1 MTEYGQHAQRSQY
14 GKGEPLGASYRL
26 VELLGTGASGEVW
39 RTEHTATGEQFAAKL
54 LRAELAAEPDV
65 VERFVRERSVLL
77 ALDHPSIVRVRDLV
91 VEGDRLAIVMDLV
104 GGGSARDLL
113 LAVGTLP
120 PSDAMTI
127 TAETL
132 DALAVA
138 HERDVSHR
146 DVKPDNVLLD
156 HEWTAGST
164 GDVRVSDFGI
174 ASVVAERDRKT
185 TGLLG
190 TPQYMAPES
199 ISQGRSGPA
208 ADVYGA
214 GVMLYE
220 LLSGRTPFAGPG
232 TDFAVAYRHVTSTP
246 PRLDVPD
253 ALWAA
258 LSSLLAKEPAA
269 RPSAVEAAATLRR
282 LARSLRDTPA
292 LERVDDPDAFDEVE
306 RPATVV
312 RGGVGAASTG
322 TAVAGTGSGGSG
334 GSALVA
340 AEDGVVEPGPDLGP
354 AGSQTVI
361 RPLAR
366 PVLPAA
372 PAEVEST
379 RRRFARPDWLT
390 NRMLLLGVVGIVL
403 VAVLVIAAVVWLPG
417 AGDER
422 PGDSATGAQAAS
434 AYQQDRPLPTG
445 LTTTRKAVVDAS
457 AGTVELSITYAA
469 QTAPLTGP
477 LLEVLPAAAKGA
489 DCPAV
494 TWSGEGVTAKRN
506 QPSLTG
512 VDTACAWSL
521 SGVDV
526 EAGGSVTVQATVPVD
541 AIESGAW
548 SGSSGSGSSG
558 SGSGSSGSGSS
569 AAAGS
574 GSGGS
579 ALQEW
584 LDGVGAAT
592 TAAVTDQ
599 SVSGTAYPVQRL
611 QGIDVRTPDR
621 TVSQTAL
628 PVTLVPVWPSGADDL
643 NPLYRS
649 PSTGRPSEMLVDI
662 AGGESG
668 VRFADGC
675 SGALAVSS
683 DGLVVTALSVAPSCT
698 VRATVGNFTNLE
710 SDPFGITTRD

>member
-1 MTEYGQHAQRSQY
+1 MGEYGQHAQRSQY
-14 GKGEPLGASYRL
+14 GEGEPLGASYRL
-26 VELLGTGASGEVW
+26 VQLLGTGASGEVW

-113 LAVGTLP
+113 IAVGTLP
-120 PSDAMTI
+120 PSDALTI

-246 PRLDVPD
+246 PRIDVPD

-258 LSSLLAKEPAA
+258 LSSLLAKDPAA
-269 RPSAVEAAATLRR
+269 RPSAVDAAATLRR

-312 RGGVGAASTG
+312 RGGVG
-322 TAVAGTGSGGSG
+322 V
-334 GSALVA
+334 GSALAPTDSGDADSSAVVA
-340 AEDGVVEPGPDLGP
+340 AEDGHVEPGPELGT

-372 PAEVEST
+372 PAEVETT
-379 RRRFARPDWLT
+379 RRRFTRPDWLT
-390 NRMLLLGVVGIVL
+390 NRMLLLGVVGLVL
-403 VAVLVIAAVVWLPG
+403 VVVLVIAAVVWLPG
-417 AGDER
+417 AGKKR
-422 PGDSATGAQAAS
+422 PGGGATGAQSAS

-445 LTTTRKAVVDAS
+445 LTTTRKAVVNAS

-494 TWSGEGVTAKRN
+494 TWSGEGISAKRN

-512 VDTACAWSL
+512 VDTACAWSV
-521 SGVDV
+521 SGVDI

-541 AIESGAW
+541 AIESG
-548 SGSSGSGSSG
+548 SGSS
-558 SGSGSSGSGSS
+558 
-569 AAAGS
+569 AGS
-574 GSGGS
+574 GSGAGGS
-579 ALQEW
+579 PLQEW
-584 LDGVGAAT
+584 LDSVGTAT

-621 TVSQTAL
+621 SVSQTTL
-628 PVTLVPVWPSGADDL
+628 PVTLVPVWPSGADEL

-649 PSTGRPSEMLVDI
+649 PSTGRPSEMLVDV

-683 DGLVVTALSVAPSCT
+683 DGLVVTALSVAPTCT

>member
-1 MTEYGQHAQRSQY
+1 MAQDGQHAQY
-14 GKGEPLGASYRL
+14 GRGEPLGASYRL
-26 VELLGTGASGEVW
+26 VDLLGTGASGEVW
-39 RTEHTATGEQFAAKL
+39 RAEHTATGEQFAAKL

-77 ALDHPSIVRVRDLV
+77 ALEHPSIVRVRDLV

-113 LAVGTLP
+113 LAVRTLP
-120 PSDAMTI
+120 PRDALTI

-132 DALAVA
+132 DALAAA
-138 HERDVSHR
+138 HERGVSHR

-156 HEWTAGST
+156 HAWSAGST
-164 GDVRVSDFGI
+164 GAVRVSDFGI
-174 ASVVAERDRKT
+174 ASVVADRDHTT

-208 ADVYGA
+208 SDVYGA
-214 GVMLYE
+214 GVLLYE

-253 ALWAA
+253 AVWAA
-258 LSSLLAKEPAA
+258 LSSLLAKDPAA
-269 RPSAVEAAATLRR
+269 RPSAVDAAATLRR
-282 LARSLRDTPA
+282 LVRSVRDAPA
-292 LERVDDPDAFDEVE
+292 LDPVADPDAFDEVA

-312 RGGVGAASTG
+312 RGAASDPAGTG
-322 TAVAGTGSGGSG
+322 TAGAGGGADVG
-334 GSALVA
+334 TDLVA
-340 AEDGVVEPGPDLGP
+340 ADEAVGPTPELGT
-354 AGSQTVI
+354 AGSRTVI

-366 PVLPAA
+366 PPVAVVPDQAEA
-372 PAEVEST
+372 P
-379 RRRFARPDWLT
+379 RRRLRRPDWLT
-390 NRMLLLGVVGIVL
+390 NRMLALGGVAVALVVVL
-403 VAVLVIAAVVWLPG
+403 VVAAVVWLPG
-417 AGDER
+417 GGKQR
-422 PGDSATGAQAAS
+422 PASGSSGAPAAS
-434 AYQQDRPLPTG
+434 AYEQDRPLPSG
-445 LTTTRKAVVDAS
+445 LTTTRKAVVDPE
-457 AGTVELSITYAA
+457 AGTVEVDVTYAA
-469 QTAPLTGP
+469 QTAPLRGP
-477 LLEVLPAAAKGA
+477 LLEVVPGAGRGAA
-489 DCPAV
+489 CPVV
-494 TWSGEGVTAKRN
+494 TWTGEGVSGRRN

-512 VDTACAWSL
+512 VDTACAWTL
-521 SGVDV
+521 SGITIG
-526 EAGGSVTVQATVPVD
+526 AGESVTVQATVPLD
-541 AIESGAW
+541 AV
-548 SGSSGSGSSG
+548 GSGGASG
-558 SGSGSSGSGSS
+558 SGSG
-569 AAAGS
+569 
-574 GSGGS
+574 
-579 ALQEW
+579 LQEW

-599 SVSGTAYPVQRL
+599 AVTGTAYPVQRL

-621 TVSQTAL
+621 TVSQTTL
-628 PVTLVPVWPSGADDL
+628 PVTLVPVWPSGADEL

-649 PSTGRPSEMLVDI
+649 PSTGTPSEMLVDV

-698 VRATVGNFTNLE
+698 VRATVGNFTDLE
-710 SDPFGITTRD
+710 SDPFGVTTRD

>member
-1 MTEYGQHAQRSQY
+1 MAEYGQHAQRSQY
-14 GKGEPLGASYRL
+14 GEGEPLGASYRL
-26 VELLGTGASGEVW
+26 VQLLGTGASGEVW
-39 RTEHTATGEQFAAKL
+39 RAEHTATGEQFAAKL

-120 PSDAMTI
+120 PSDALTI

-258 LSSLLAKEPAA
+258 LSSLLAKDPAA
-269 RPSAVEAAATLRR
+269 RPSAVDAAATLRR

-312 RGGVGAASTG
+312 RGGVGVG
-322 TAVAGTGSGGSG
+322 TALAATDSGDADS
-334 GSALVA
+334 SAVVA
-340 AEDGVVEPGPDLGP
+340 AEDEPVEPGPELGT

-372 PAEVEST
+372 PAEVETT
-379 RRRFARPDWLT
+379 RRRFTRPDWLT
-390 NRMLLLGVVGIVL
+390 NRMLLLGVVGLVL
-403 VAVLVIAAVVWLPG
+403 VVVLVIAAVVWLPG
-417 AGDER
+417 AGKKR
-422 PGDSATGAQAAS
+422 PGGSATGAQSAS

-445 LTTTRKAVVDAS
+445 LTTTRKAVVNAS

-477 LLEVLPAAAKGA
+477 LLEVLPPAAKGA

-494 TWSGEGVTAKRN
+494 TWSGEGISAKRN

-512 VDTACAWSL
+512 VDTACAWSV
-521 SGVDV
+521 SGVDI
-526 EAGGSVTVQATVPVD
+526 EAGGSVTVQATVPAD
-541 AIESGAW
+541 AIE
-548 SGSSGSGSSG
+548 
-558 SGSGSSGSGSS
+558 SGSGSS
-569 AAAGS
+569 AGA

-579 ALQEW
+579 PLQEW
-584 LDGVGAAT
+584 LDAVGTAT

-621 TVSQTAL
+621 SVSQTTL
-628 PVTLVPVWPSGADDL
+628 PVTLVPVWPSGADEL

-649 PSTGRPSEMLVDI
+649 PSTGRPSEMLVDV

-683 DGLVVTALSVAPSCT
+683 DGLVVTALSVAPTCT

>member
-1 MTEYGQHAQRSQY
+1 MAEYGQHAQRSQY
-14 GKGEPLGASYRL
+14 GEGEPLGASYRL
-26 VELLGTGASGEVW
+26 VQLLGTGASGEVW

-104 GGGSARDLL
+104 VGGSARDLL

-120 PSDAMTI
+120 PSDALTI

-246 PRLDVPD
+246 PRIDVPD

-258 LSSLLAKEPAA
+258 LSSLLAKDPAA
-269 RPSAVEAAATLRR
+269 RPSAVDAAATLRR

-312 RGGVGAASTG
+312 RGGVG
-322 TAVAGTGSGGSG
+322 V
-334 GSALVA
+334 GSALAATDSGDADSSAVVA
-340 AEDGVVEPGPDLGP
+340 AEDGPVEPGPELGT

-372 PAEVEST
+372 PAEVETT
-379 RRRFARPDWLT
+379 RRRFTRPDWLT
-390 NRMLLLGVVGIVL
+390 NRMLLLGVVGLVL
-403 VAVLVIAAVVWLPG
+403 VVVLVIAAVVWLPG
-417 AGDER
+417 AGKER
-422 PGDSATGAQAAS
+422 PGGSATGAQSAS

-494 TWSGEGVTAKRN
+494 TWSGEGISAKRN

-512 VDTACAWSL
+512 VDTACAWSV
-521 SGVDV
+521 SGVDI
-526 EAGGSVTVQATVPVD
+526 EAGGSVTVQATVPAD
-541 AIESGAW
+541 TIE
-548 SGSSGSGSSG
+548 SG
-558 SGSGSSGSGSS
+558 SGSGSASGSS
-569 AAAGS
+569 AGA

-579 ALQEW
+579 PLQEW
-584 LDGVGAAT
+584 LDSVGTAT
-592 TAAVTDQ
+592 TATVTDQ

-621 TVSQTAL
+621 SVSQTTL
-628 PVTLVPVWPSGADDL
+628 PVTLVPVWPSGADEL

-649 PSTGRPSEMLVDI
+649 PSTGRPSEMLVDV

-683 DGLVVTALSVAPSCT
+683 DGLVVTALSVAPTCT

>member
-1 MTEYGQHAQRSQY
+1 M
-14 GKGEPLGASYRL
+14 

-77 ALDHPSIVRVRDLV
+77 ALDHPSVVRVRDLV

-104 GGGSARDLL
+104 SGGSARDLL
-113 LAVGTLP
+113 LDVGTLAP
-120 PSDAMTI
+120 RDALTI

-132 DALAVA
+132 DALAAA

-156 HEWTAGST
+156 HRWTPGST

-220 LLSGRTPFAGPG
+220 LLAGRTPFAGPG

-258 LSSLLAKEPAA
+258 LSSMLAKDPAA
-269 RPSAVEAAATLRR
+269 RPSAVDAAATLRR
-282 LARSLRDTPA
+282 LARALRDAPA
-292 LERVDDPDAFDEVE
+292 LARVEDPDTFDEVE

-312 RGGVGAASTG
+312 RGGL
-322 TAVAGTGSGGSG
+322 AGGLAGGGSG
-334 GSALVA
+334 SADAGARPGPAGGAL
-340 AEDGVVEPGPDLGP
+340 ESTGDGPVEPEPELGP

-366 PVLPAA
+366 PVLPAT
-372 PAEVEST
+372 PADVET
-379 RRRFARPDWLT
+379 PRRRVSRPDWLT
-390 NRMLLLGVVGIVL
+390 NRMLLLGLLGIVL
-403 VAVLVIAAVVWLPG
+403 VVVLVIAAVVWLPG
-417 AGDER
+417 SGKKQPAG
-422 PGDSATGAQAAS
+422 GATTAQSAS
-434 AYQQDRPLPTG
+434 AYEQDRPLPTG

-477 LLEVLPAAAKGA
+477 LLEVLPAAAEGA

-494 TWSGEGVTAKRN
+494 TWDGEGVMAKRN

-512 VDTACAWSL
+512 VDTPCAWSL
-521 SGVDV
+521 SGLDI
-526 EAGGSVTVQATVPVD
+526 EAGGSVTVQATVPAD
-541 AIESGAW
+541 AIEGGPSG

-558 SGSGSSGSGSS
+558 SGSSGSGSSGSGSS
-569 AAAGS
+569 GSGSSGAAGS

-592 TAAVTDQ
+592 TAAVSDQ
-599 SVSGTAYPVQRL
+599 SVNGTAYPVQRL

-621 TVSQTAL
+621 SVSQTTL
-628 PVTLVPVWPSGADDL
+628 PVTLVPVWPSGADEL

-649 PSTGRPSEMLVDI
+649 PSTGRPSEMLVDV

-683 DGLVVTALSVAPSCT
+683 DGLVVTALSVAPTCT

>member
-1 MTEYGQHAQRSQY
+1 VAEYGQHAQRSQY
-14 GKGEPLGASYRL
+14 GEGEPLGASYRL

-120 PSDAMTI
+120 PRDALTI

-138 HERDVSHR
+138 HERGVSHR

-220 LLSGRTPFAGPG
+220 LLAGRTPFAGPG

-246 PRLDVPD
+246 PRLDVAD

-258 LSSLLAKEPAA
+258 LSTLLAKEPAA
-269 RPSAVEAAATLRR
+269 RPSAVDAAATLRR

-312 RGGVGAASTG
+312 RGGVST
-322 TAVAGTGSGGSG
+322 AGN
-334 GSALVA
+334 GSALATTGAEGSELVST
-340 AEDGVVEPGPDLGP
+340 EDGTAGPRPVEPGPELGP

-372 PAEVEST
+372 PAEVET
-379 RRRFARPDWLT
+379 IRRRFTRPDWLT
-390 NRMLLLGVVGIVL
+390 NRMLLLGVVGLVL
-403 VAVLVIAAVVWLPG
+403 VVVLVIAAVVWLPG
-417 AGDER
+417 AGKKR
-422 PGDSATGAQAAS
+422 PGGSATGAQSAS

-445 LTTTRKAVVDAS
+445 LTTTRKAVVNAS
-457 AGTVELSITYAA
+457 AGTIELSITYAA

-489 DCPAV
+489 DCPVA

-521 SGVDV
+521 SGVAI
-526 EAGGSVTVQATVPVD
+526 EAGGSVTVQATVPAD
-541 AIESGAW
+541 TIE
-548 SGSSGSGSSG
+548 SG
-558 SGSGSSGSGSS
+558 SGSGSGSAAGGSGTD
-569 AAAGS
+569 GS

-584 LDGVGAAT
+584 LDAVGSAT

-621 TVSQTAL
+621 SVSQTTL
-628 PVTLVPVWPSGADDL
+628 PVTLVPVWPSGADEL

-649 PSTGRPSEMLVDI
+649 PSTGQPSEMLVDV

-683 DGLVVTALSVAPSCT
+683 DGLVVTALSVAPTCT

>member
-1 MTEYGQHAQRSQY
+1 MSSSRRNCCGRNSL
-14 GKGEPLGASYRL
+14 PN
-26 VELLGTGASGEVW
+26 
-39 RTEHTATGEQFAAKL
+39 RTSSNGSSANARCCWHSTT
-54 LRAELAAEPDV
+54 
-65 VERFVRERSVLL
+65 
-77 ALDHPSIVRVRDLV
+77 PSIVRVRDLV

-120 PSDAMTI
+120 PSDALTI

-232 TDFAVAYRHVTSTP
+232 TDFAVAYRHVTSAP

-269 RPSAVEAAATLRR
+269 RPSAVDAAATLRR

-322 TAVAGTGSGGSG
+322 TAVAETGSGGSG
-334 GSALVA
+334 GPALVA
-340 AEDGVVEPGPDLGP
+340 AEDGAVEPGPDLGP

-379 RRRFARPDWLT
+379 RRRFTRPDWFT
-390 NRMLLLGVVGIVL
+390 NRMLLLGIVGIML
-403 VAVLVIAAVVWLPG
+403 VVVLVIAAVVWLPG
-417 AGDER
+417 AGKKR
-422 PGDSATGAQAAS
+422 PGGQRDRSAECQCLPAGPTAADRVDHHAQGRGRRLGRHRRALDHLRRADRAADRAPARGAAGRGEGRRLPRRHLEWRGRHGEAEP
-434 AYQQDRPLPTG
+434 AVADRRRHRLCVEPVG
-445 LTTTRKAVVDAS
+445 RRRRGRWVRDR
-457 AGTVELSITYAA
+457 AGDGARGRDRVGGQGPARLG
-469 QTAPLTGP
+469 PGPGPGP
-477 LLEVLPAAAKGA
+477 LAPVLRRP
-489 DCPAV
+489 P
-494 TWSGEGVTAKRN
+494 
-506 QPSLTG
+506 
-512 VDTACAWSL
+512 
-521 SGVDV
+521 
-526 EAGGSVTVQATVPVD
+526 VPGRV
-541 AIESGAW
+541 ARRCR
-548 SGSSGSGSSG
+548 SGS
-558 SGSGSSGSGSS
+558 
-569 AAAGS
+569 
-574 GSGGS
+574 
-579 ALQEW
+579 
-584 LDGVGAAT
+584 
-592 TAAVTDQ
+592 TA
-599 SVSGTAYPVQRL
+599 SVP
-611 QGIDVRTPDR
+611 
-621 TVSQTAL
+621 
-628 PVTLVPVWPSGADDL
+628 
-643 NPLYRS
+643 
-649 PSTGRPSEMLVDI
+649 RP
-662 AGGESG
+662 
-668 VRFADGC
+668 
-675 SGALAVSS
+675 
-683 DGLVVTALSVAPSCT
+683 P
-698 VRATVGNFTNLE
+698 
-710 SDPFGITTRD
+710 PP

>member
-1 MTEYGQHAQRSQY
+1 MAEYGQHAQRSQY

-39 RTEHTATGEQFAAKL
+39 RTEHTATGEQLAAKL

-77 ALDHPSIVRVRDLV
+77 ALQHPSIVRVRDLV

-120 PSDAMTI
+120 PRDALTI

-208 ADVYGA
+208 SDVYGA

-220 LLSGRTPFAGPG
+220 LLAGRTPFAGPG

-258 LSSLLAKEPAA
+258 LSSLLAKDPAA
-269 RPSAVEAAATLRR
+269 RPSAVDAAATLRR

-292 LERVDDPDAFDEVE
+292 LERVDDPEAFDEVE

-312 RGGVGAASTG
+312 RGGVGSAGSG
-322 TAVAGTGSGGSG
+322 TAIATIGTDGA
-334 GSALVA
+334 ALA
-340 AEDGVVEPGPDLGP
+340 SAEDGAEPGPVEPGPELGP

-372 PAEVEST
+372 PAEVATT
-379 RRRFARPDWLT
+379 RRRFTRPDWLT

-403 VAVLVIAAVVWLPG
+403 VVVLVIAAVVWLPG
-417 AGDER
+417 AGKKR
-422 PGDSATGAQAAS
+422 PGGGATGAQSAS
-434 AYQQDRPLPTG
+434 AYEQDRPLPTG
-445 LTTTRKAVVDAS
+445 LTTTRKAVVNAS
-457 AGTVELSITYAA
+457 AGTIELSITYAA

-477 LLEVLPAAAKGA
+477 LLEVLPAATKGA
-489 DCPAV
+489 DCPVA

-521 SGVDV
+521 SGVDI
-526 EAGGSVTVQATVPVD
+526 EAGGSVTVQATVPAD
-541 AIESGAW
+541 TIGSGA
-548 SGSSGSGSSG
+548 GSSG
-558 SGSGSSGSGSS
+558 SGSGSSAGGGSG
-569 AAAGS
+569 A
-574 GSGGS
+574 GGS

-584 LDGVGAAT
+584 LDAVGAAT

-621 TVSQTAL
+621 SVSQTTL
-628 PVTLVPVWPSGADDL
+628 PVTLVPVWPSGADEL

-649 PSTGRPSEMLVDI
+649 PSTGRPSEMLVDV

>member
-1 MTEYGQHAQRSQY
+1 MAEYGQHAQRSQY
-14 GKGEPLGASYRL
+14 GEGEPLGASYRL
-26 VELLGTGASGEVW
+26 VQLLGTGASGEVW

-113 LAVGTLP
+113 IAVGTLP
-120 PSDAMTI
+120 PSDALTI

-246 PRLDVPD
+246 PRIDVPD

-258 LSSLLAKEPAA
+258 LSSLLAKDPAA
-269 RPSAVEAAATLRR
+269 RPSAVDAAATLRR

-312 RGGVGAASTG
+312 RGGVG
-322 TAVAGTGSGGSG
+322 V
-334 GSALVA
+334 GSALASTDSSDADSSAVVA
-340 AEDGVVEPGPDLGP
+340 AEDGPVEPGPELGT

-372 PAEVEST
+372 PAEVETT
-379 RRRFARPDWLT
+379 RRRFTRPDWLT
-390 NRMLLLGVVGIVL
+390 NRMLLLGVVGLVL
-403 VAVLVIAAVVWLPG
+403 VVVLVIAAVVWLPG
-417 AGDER
+417 AGKKR
-422 PGDSATGAQAAS
+422 PGGSATGAQSAS

-494 TWSGEGVTAKRN
+494 TWSGEGISAKRN

-512 VDTACAWSL
+512 VDTACAWSV
-521 SGVDV
+521 SGVDI
-526 EAGGSVTVQATVPVD
+526 EAGGSVTVQATVPAD
-541 AIESGAW
+541 AIE
-548 SGSSGSGSSG
+548 
-558 SGSGSSGSGSS
+558 SGSGSS
-569 AAAGS
+569 AGS
-574 GSGGS
+574 GSGAGGS
-579 ALQEW
+579 PLQEW
-584 LDGVGAAT
+584 LDSVGTAT
-592 TAAVTDQ
+592 NAAVTDQ

-621 TVSQTAL
+621 SVSQTTL
-628 PVTLVPVWPSGADDL
+628 PVTLVPVWPSGADEL

-649 PSTGRPSEMLVDI
+649 PSTGRPSEMLVDV

-683 DGLVVTALSVAPSCT
+683 DGLVVTALSVAPTCT

>member
-1 MTEYGQHAQRSQY
+1 MAQDGQHAQY
-14 GKGEPLGASYRL
+14 GRGEPLGASYRL
-26 VELLGTGASGEVW
+26 VDLLGTGASGEVW
-39 RTEHTATGEQFAAKL
+39 RAEHTATGEQFAAKL

-77 ALDHPSIVRVRDLV
+77 ALEHPSIVRVRDLV

-113 LAVGTLP
+113 LAVRTLP
-120 PSDAMTI
+120 PRDALTI

-132 DALAVA
+132 DALAAA
-138 HERDVSHR
+138 HERGVSHR

-156 HEWTAGST
+156 HAWTAGST

-174 ASVVAERDRKT
+174 ASVVADREHTT

-208 ADVYGA
+208 SDVYGA
-214 GVMLYE
+214 GVLLYE

-258 LSSLLAKEPAA
+258 LSALLAKDPAA
-269 RPSAVEAAATLRR
+269 RPSAVDAAATLRR
-282 LARSLRDTPA
+282 LVRSVRDAPA
-292 LERVDDPDAFDEVE
+292 LDPVADPDAFDEVA

-312 RGGVGAASTG
+312 RGAASDPGATG
-322 TAVAGTGSGGSG
+322 TAGAGGGADVG
-334 GSALVA
+334 TDLATA
-340 AEDGVVEPGPDLGP
+340 AEAVGPAPDLGT
-354 AGSQTVI
+354 AGSRTVL

-366 PVLPAA
+366 PPVAVVPDQAEA
-372 PAEVEST
+372 P
-379 RRRFARPDWLT
+379 RRRLRRPDWLT
-390 NRMLLLGVVGIVL
+390 NRMLALGGVAVALVVVL
-403 VAVLVIAAVVWLPG
+403 VVAAVVWLPG
-417 AGDER
+417 AGKKR
-422 PGDSATGAQAAS
+422 PASGPSGAQAAS
-434 AYQQDRPLPTG
+434 AYEQDRPLPSG
-445 LTTTRKAVVDAS
+445 LTTTRKAVVDPE
-457 AGTVELSITYAA
+457 AGTVDVSVTYAA
-469 QTAPLTGP
+469 QTAPLRGP
-477 LLEVLPAAAKGA
+477 LLEVVPGASRGAA
-489 DCPAV
+489 CPAV
-494 TWSGEGVTAKRN
+494 TWTGEGISGRRN

-521 SGVDV
+521 SGIAIGPG
-526 EAGGSVTVQATVPVD
+526 ESVTVQASVPLD
-541 AIESGAW
+541 AVGSGAA
-548 SGSSGSGSSG
+548 GGSG
-558 SGSGSSGSGSS
+558 
-569 AAAGS
+569 
-574 GSGGS
+574 
-579 ALQEW
+579 LQEW
-584 LDGVGAAT
+584 LDAVGAAT

-599 SVSGTAYPVQRL
+599 SVTGTAYPVQRL

-621 TVSQTAL
+621 TVSQTTL
-628 PVTLVPVWPSGADDL
+628 PVTLVPVWPSGADEL

-649 PSTGRPSEMLVDI
+649 PSTGAPSEMLVDV

-698 VRATVGNFTNLE
+698 VRATVGNFTDLE
-710 SDPFGITTRD
+710 SDPFGVTTRD

>member
-1 MTEYGQHAQRSQY
+1 MAQDGQHAQY
-14 GKGEPLGASYRL
+14 GRGEPLGASYRL

-39 RTEHTATGEQFAAKL
+39 RAEHTATGEQFAAKL

-120 PSDAMTI
+120 PADALTI

-132 DALAVA
+132 DALAAA

-156 HEWTAGST
+156 HAWTAGST

-174 ASVVAERDRKT
+174 ASVVAERERTT

-208 ADVYGA
+208 SDVYGA

-220 LLSGRTPFAGPG
+220 LLAGRTPFAGPG

-258 LSSLLAKEPAA
+258 LSSLLAKDPAA
-269 RPSAVEAAATLRR
+269 RPSAVDAAATLRR
-282 LARSLRDTPA
+282 LVRSVRDAPA
-292 LERVDDPDAFDEVE
+292 LARVEDPDAFDEVE

-312 RGGVGAASTG
+312 RGAGAAGGPG
-322 TAVAGTGSGGSG
+322 TAGGAGSGTD
-334 GSALVA
+334 LVA
-340 AEDGVVEPGPDLGP
+340 ADEAAGPAPELGP

-366 PVLPAA
+366 PPVAVA
-372 PAEVEST
+372 PAEVEAP
-379 RRRFARPDWLT
+379 RRRFRRPDWLT
-390 NRMLLLGVVGIVL
+390 NKMLALGAVAVVL
-403 VAVLVIAAVVWLPG
+403 VAVLVVAAVVWLPG
-417 AGDER
+417 AGR
-422 PGDSATGAQAAS
+422 KKPGSGPTGAQAAS
-434 AYQQDRPLPTG
+434 AYEQDRPLPTG
-445 LTTTRKAVVDAS
+445 LTTTRKAVVDPE
-457 AGTVELSITYAA
+457 AGTVEVSVTYSA
-469 QTAPLTGP
+469 QTAPLSGA
-477 LLEVLPAAAKGA
+477 LLEVVPGA
-489 DCPAV
+489 DEDAECPVV
-494 TWSGEGVTAKRN
+494 TWTGDGVTGKRN

-521 SGVDV
+521 SGV
-526 EAGGSVTVQATVPVD
+526 EIGAGESVTVQASVPID
-541 AIESGAW
+541 AI
-548 SGSSGSGSSG
+548 GSG
-558 SGSGSSGSGSS
+558 
-569 AAAGS
+569 AAGS
-574 GSGGS
+574 GSGDSGS
-579 ALQEW
+579 GGSGSGGSGSGGAASGQGLQEW

-599 SVSGTAYPVQRL
+599 SVTGTAYPVQRL

-621 TVSQTAL
+621 TVSQTTL
-628 PVTLVPVWPSGADDL
+628 PVTLVPVWPSGTDEL

-649 PSTGRPSEMLVDI
+649 PSTGKPSEMLVDV

-710 SDPFGITTRD
+710 SEPFGVTTRD

>member
-1 MTEYGQHAQRSQY
+1 MAQDGQHAQY
-14 GKGEPLGASYRL
+14 GRGEPLGASYRL

-77 ALDHPSIVRVRDLV
+77 ALRHPSIVRVRDLV

-120 PSDAMTI
+120 PADALTI

-132 DALAVA
+132 DALAAA
-138 HERDVSHR
+138 HEQDVSHR

-156 HEWTAGST
+156 SAWTAGST
-164 GDVRVSDFGI
+164 GAVRVSDFGI

-208 ADVYGA
+208 SDVYGA

-253 ALWAA
+253 PLWVALA
-258 LSSLLAKEPAA
+258 SLLSKDPAA
-269 RPSAVEAAATLRR
+269 RPSAVDAAATLRR
-282 LARSLRDTPA
+282 LARSLREAPA
-292 LERVDDPDAFDEVE
+292 LPRADDPESFDEVE

-312 RGGVGAASTG
+312 RGGSGAAG
-322 TAVAGTGSGGSG
+322 GTGGVGGGALSASASPAVG
-334 GSALVA
+334 DGDAGSALA
-340 AEDGVVEPGPDLGP
+340 AVDAGPEPELGQ
-354 AGSQTVI
+354 AASQTVI

-366 PVLPAA
+366 PPVAVAA
-372 PAEVEST
+372 AEPEPH
-379 RRRFARPDWLT
+379 RRRFRRPDWLT
-390 NRMLLLGVVGIVL
+390 NRMLALGVVGVVL
-403 VAVLVIAAVVWLPG
+403 VVVLVVAAVVWLPG
-417 AGDER
+417 AGREE
-422 PGDSATGAQAAS
+422 PGAGTGIAQAAS

-445 LTTTRKAVVDAS
+445 LTTTRKAVVDPQ
-457 AGTVELSITYAA
+457 AGTVEVSITYAA
-469 QTAPLTGP
+469 QTAPLSGP
-477 LLEVLPAAAKGA
+477 LLEVVPGADEDA
-489 DCPAV
+489 DCPVV

-521 SGVDV
+521 TGVEI
-526 EAGGSVTVQATVPVD
+526 EAGGSVTVQASVPQDVVAAGD
-541 AIESGAW
+541 SGA
-548 SGSSGSGSSG
+548 GVTGAG
-558 SGSGSSGSGSS
+558 
-569 AAAGS
+569 GS

-579 ALQEW
+579 GLQEW
-584 LDGVGAAT
+584 LDAVGAAT

-599 SVSGTAYPVQRL
+599 EVTGTAYPVQRL
-611 QGIDVRTPDR
+611 QGVDVRTPDR
-621 TVSQTAL
+621 TVSQTTL
-628 PVTLVPVWPSGADDL
+628 PVTLVPVWPSGADEL

-649 PSTGRPSEMLVDI
+649 PSAGKPSEMLTDV

-710 SDPFGITTRD
+710 SQPFGITTRD